1 MRTGY
6 PDCHRFDVTALL
18 PAALIILVAL
28 LLTACT
34 PSTVIRDRFTNV
46 SVPVIQPC
54 AAEKPTPPVPL
65 NERFTSEAWQ
75 ALSPKQHMDYFAIA
89 ALARMNYA
97 DELGAATSAC

>member
-1 MRTGY
+1 MMR
-6 PDCHRFDVTALL
+6 LS
-18 PAALIILVAL
+18 LIVAT
-28 LLTACT
+28 LTLGACT
-34 PSTVIRDRFTNV
+34 PSTVVRDRFTQV

-54 AAEKPTPPVPL
+54 AAEKPKPPVPL